1 MLTQEDIYK
10 QLKAK
15 LQPPE
20 QEKGMLP
27 LLRLL
32 ASKSALPNMA
42 GGAPGGDVTQPPTN
56 PTSNAVSTMIP
67 DTGKIQTNMAKNSL
81 MSRFPGLGAK

>member
-10 QLKAK
+10 QLKVK

-20 QEKGMLP
+20 QEKGILP

-32 ASKSALPNMA
+32 ASKSALPGTTPNA
-42 GGAPGGDVTQPPTN
+42 AAQPPEGAN
-56 PTSNAVSTMIP
+56 PTSNAISTMIP
-67 DTGKIQTNMAKNSL
+67 DTGKIETNLQKNNL
-81 MSRFPGLGAK
+81 MSRYPGLGAR

>member
-32 ASKSALPNMA
+32 ASKSALP
-42 GGAPGGDVTQPPTN
+42 GTQPPPAAGGTN
-56 PTSNAVSTMIP
+56 PTSNAISTMIP
-67 DTGKIQTNMAKNSL
+67 DTGKMETNMQKNNL
-81 MSRFPGLGAK
+81 MSRYPGLGAK

>member
-20 QEKGMLP
+20 QEKGILP

-32 ASKSALPNMA
+32 ASKSALQGMA
-42 GGAPGGDVTQPPTN
+42 GASGGKPQPAN
-56 PTSNAVSTMIP
+56 PTSNAISTMIP
-67 DTGKIQTNMAKNSL
+67 DTGKMETNMQKNSL

>member
-10 QLKAK
+10 RLKSK

-20 QEKGMLP
+20 QEQGILP

-32 ASKSALPNMA
+32 ASKNALPSMT
-42 GGAPGGDVTQPPTN
+42 GVPGEQPAAN
-56 PTSNAVSTMIP
+56 PTSNAISTMIP
-67 DTGKIQTNMAKNSL
+67 DTGKMETNIQKNSL

>member
-10 QLKAK
+10 QLKSK
-15 LQPPE
+15 LQPPD
-20 QEKGMLP
+20 QEEGILP

-32 ASKSALPNMA
+32 ASKSALQGMT
-42 GGAPGGDVTQPPTN
+42 GVPGGKPQPATPT
-56 PTSNAVSTMIP
+56 PNAISSMIP
-67 DTGKIQTNMAKNSL
+67 DTGKVETNMQKNSL

>member
-10 QLKAK
+10 QLKVK

-32 ASKSALPNMA
+32 ASKSALPNMQ
-42 GGAPGGDVTQPPTN
+42 GGPLPPAPSN
-56 PTSNAVSTMIP
+56 PTSNAISTMIP
-67 DTGKIQTNMAKNSL
+67 DTGKIQTNMAKNDL
-81 MSRFPGLGAK
+81 MSRFPGLGAR